1 MVIDFLSQIKVN
13 ILFSTLKASPTKPIE
28 RQPEMEAL
36 PKTAFTSTSV
46 FKADFVDHK
55 AIKSAHMF
63 KPESHLF
70 RTNETMERQTTQA
83 DSFKVWPITS
93 RQRKAPDVYKKPE
106 GEIEIK
112 PISRDYSNHGGL
124 GIPAKSARPRTKL
137 QRGREFP
144 FNSTTSYS
152 MEFQKHT
159 NPQRA
164 TLRQNGRD
172 GNDIFPKSTEGPEA
186 AAVTSEFLDKYKR
199 HQAPPA
205 RMFKD
210 NSTLFKTSASFADTS
225 LYKDQFRG
233 ERIECP
239 TESLLRNDKAG
250 LFTFDHVN
258 EEGHKVYEICP
269 RRSEPLRREVT
280 VVWRQQPCPQDFL
293 EGAKR
298 GRDNDLHVYLE

>member
-1 MVIDFLSQIKVN
+1 MVHGVEIMLDPFWCNVN
-13 ILFSTLKASPTKPIE
+13 LTGFFRFFKASPTRPIE

-36 PKTAFTSTSV
+36 PKTAFTCTSV

-70 RTNETMERQTTQA
+70 RTNRMMERETTQGE
-83 DSFKVWPITS
+83 SFKSWPIES
-93 RQRKAPDVYKKPE
+93 RQRKAPDVYKKPK
-106 GEIEIK
+106 GQMEII
-112 PISRDYSNHGGL
+112 PTSRDYSNHGEL

-137 QRGREFP
+137 QRGCEFP

-152 MEFQKHT
+152 MEFQKHDA
-159 NPQRA
+159 PQRA
-164 TLRQNGRD
+164 SLRQNARD
-172 GNDIFPKSTEGPEA
+172 GNDIFLKSSEDSEPTN
-186 AAVTSEFLDKYKR
+186 VTSEFLDKYKR

-239 TESLLRNDKAG
+239 TDALLRDDKVG
-250 LFTFDHVN
+250 LFSFDHVN
-258 EEGHKVYEICP
+258 EKGHKIYAISP
-269 RRSEPLRREVT
+269 RASEPLRREVT
-280 VVWRQQPCPQDFL
+280 V
-293 EGAKR
+293 A
-298 GRDNDLHVYLE
+298 